1 MAAAVLRKPALHVPL
16 WPMFRRVERQA
27 RHFGE
32 MIERLDV
39 DPGAAAREEDGR
51 AFAAAIRCCIWCAH
65 AAECRD
71 WLDRGASGAAPLF
84 CPNAGYLNRVRSAAN
99 GL

>member
-1 MAAAVLRKPALHVPL
+1 
-16 WPMFRRVERQA
+16 MFRRVERQA
-27 RHFGE
+27 RLFGE

-51 AFAAAIRCCIWCAH
+51 AFAAASRRCIWCAH
-65 AAECRD
+65 TAECRD
-71 WLDRGASGAAPLF
+71 WLGGGASGAAPPF
-84 CPNAGYLNRVRSAAN
+84 CPNAAYLNRVRSAAN